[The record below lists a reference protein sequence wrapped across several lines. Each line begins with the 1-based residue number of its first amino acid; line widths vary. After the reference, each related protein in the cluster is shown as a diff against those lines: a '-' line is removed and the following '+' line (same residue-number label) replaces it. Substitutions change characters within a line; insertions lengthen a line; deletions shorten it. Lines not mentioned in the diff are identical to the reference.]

1 MPLRI
6 ERAPKRCR
14 RSGALDHDQII
25 VPPLEAGRGEVRGAG
40 AQQSPANL
48 VVLEVHQSGRQRGG
62 TLGIGERLSIEGI
75 RHAVALRLKLPR
87 EAINQPEDSSMSRRF
102 VVAMLGLGL
111 ALFFIPQISLAE
123 EDHIAEAIT
132 HTKQAIDHGK
142 QGHADVLTTHAEAA
156 LTHAEAGE
164 KAKANSHTEEGI
176 THLKQAIEEGKKGNA
191 KMATTHA
198 EAALTHLEQVK

>member
-1 MPLRI
+1 MVPVDRWGIKTDLS
-6 ERAPKRCR
+6 AGVPK
-14 RSGALDHDQII
+14 
-25 VPPLEAGRGEVRGAG
+25 AGRIIGVCCPMCCPCNHRCLEQFTTINLTVRQPHRAI
-40 AQQSPANL
+40 
-48 VVLEVHQSGRQRGG
+48 RRGCQ
-62 TLGIGERLSIEGI
+62 
-75 RHAVALRLKLPR
+75 
-87 EAINQPEDSSMSRRF
+87 EAISQPEDSSMSRRF
-102 VVAMLGLGL
+102 IVAMLGLAL

-123 EDHIAEAIT
+123 EDHIAEAIM

-164 KAKANSHTEEGI
+164 KVKANAHTEEGI
-176 THLKQAIEEGKKGNA
+176 THLKQAIDEGKKGNA

>member
-1 MPLRI
+1 MPGTAAGTQAFNSRTVFSATSST
-6 ERAPKRCR
+6 EACF
-14 RSGALDHDQII
+14 ALF
-25 VPPLEAGRGEVRGAG
+25 
-40 AQQSPANL
+40 
-48 VVLEVHQSGRQRGG
+48 
-62 TLGIGERLSIEGI
+62 
-75 RHAVALRLKLPR
+75 LPD
-87 EAINQPEDSSMSRRF
+87 I
-102 VVAMLGLGL
+102 AMLGFSL
-111 ALFFIPQISLAE
+111 ALFLMPQISLAE
-123 EDHIAEAIT
+123 EDHIAEAIM

-164 KAKANSHTEEGI
+164 KVKANAHTEEGI